1 MGTGDP
7 LGMEGAHTQASG
19 MGGMRAAGDLVA
31 RMQMTR
37 RMRLKEAKEYV
48 AGKLGCSTRDL
59 SDPVAMELIRKENG
73 LGLVAMTSSTQP
85 GEAGMMEAKF
95 NIAEKL
101 DVHINCVEQFKERTS
116 RYVQA

>member
-7 LGMEGAHTQASG
+7 LGMESAHTQASG

-37 RMRLKEAKEYV
+37 RMRLKEAKAYV

-59 SDPVAMELIRKENG
+59 SDPVAMEQIRLDKG
-73 LGLVAMTSSTQP
+73 LGTLAFTSSVHP
-85 GEAGMMEAKF
+85 DEPGMMEAKF
-95 NIAEKL
+95 NIAWVL
-101 DVHINCVEQFKERTS
+101 DIPINCVERFKER
-116 RYVQA
+116 AHL

>member
-1 MGTGDP
+1 VGTGDP

-48 AGKLGCSTRDL
+48 AGKLGCGTRDL
-59 SDPVAMELIRKENG
+59 SDPIAMELLRQEHG
-73 LGLVAMTSSTQP
+73 LGLLTMTSSTHP
-85 GEAGMMEAKF
+85 SDAGMMEAKF
-95 NIAEKL
+95 NISRLL
-101 DVHINCVEQFKERTS
+101 DIPINCVERFKTR
-116 RYVQA
+116 ANL